1 MTDSNINYNS
11 AYISLNL
18 LDELDYCLGGYGKP
32 NMEFLFSLN
41 TFVETF
47 IASSS
52 FYTSLDEL
60 NHLNLTAPAL
70 FPNGRPILHMLAKAG
85 GLKFVNGVIEKA
97 GREIY
102 RKGAET
108 LSKKDA
114 QREFILEKGSDLNK
128 RYFLK
133 SEIDT
138 KIHEIPLITS
148 KVIGGEYIVS
158 EVLTK
163 SSELVSNLLEVSKIS
178 SIQTSLP
185 IYLYEEQLS
194 TLVAQPYSIKSLE
207 RLAKLHEENLE
218 SLLQDLNFRYLPIP
232 PFTNILLG
240 QVSSISQIPEKL
252 IQLRLDFQELRNKFV
267 ELECDIHGTRSLKE
281 QRDAHRKFQDFWA
294 TFIRRYS
301 DRRNRIHYSI
311 LGLTPGVD
319 IDKAADKMFDE
330 NNFMEAFKDLNLGKL
345 GGNILS
351 KSFSE
356 IKERRIINR
365 YKGLTNIWEL
375 FQKGKGIEEQIR
387 HFERLFGVQISN
399 AEINKVNQFIN
410 TKVAGL
416 SNRIVK

>member
-1 MTDSNINYNS
+1 MTESNVNYNS

-32 NMEFLFSLN
+32 NIEFLFSLN

-70 FPNGRPILHMLAKAG
+70 FPNGRPILQMLAKAG
-85 GLKFVNGVIEKA
+85 GLKFVNGVIEKT

-102 RKGAET
+102 RKDVEKF
-108 LSKKDA
+108 SKKEA
-114 QREFILEKGSDLNK
+114 QQEFILEKGSDLNK

-133 SEIDT
+133 SKIDT
-138 KIHEIPLITS
+138 KIDEIPLITS
-148 KVIGGEYIVS
+148 KLIGSEYVVS

-252 IQLRLDFQELRNKFV
+252 TQLRLDFQELRNKFV
-267 ELECDIHGTRSLKE
+267 ELEDNIHGTKSLKE
-281 QRDAHRKFQDFWA
+281 QGDAHRKFQDFWV
-294 TFIRRYS
+294 TFISTYS
-301 DRRNRIHYSI
+301 DRRNRILYGM

-330 NNFMEAFKDLNLGKL
+330 NNFMDAFKDLNLGKL

-387 HFERLFGVQISN
+387 HFERLFDVQIN
-399 AEINKVNQFIN
+399 NVEINRVNQFIN
-410 TKVAGL
+410 TKLAGL
-416 SNRIVK
+416 SNRIIK